1 MTLFTEGRLQA
12 YERMMRQTG
21 KDRGRKHDSG
31 NQEIK
36 HGQNK
41 NGGKQVM
48 KGGGRHGSHQS

>member
-31 NQEIK
+31 NQ
-36 HGQNK
+36 
-41 NGGKQVM
+41 VM